1 VAEDVIMPKLG
12 MYLEDVRLVEWLCEE
27 GGEVKPGDL
36 IFLLETDKVTTEVEA
51 DAAGFLQQIVP
62 ADSMV
67 PIGGVVGRIAA
78 DREEYEQLVERGG
91 EAGAA
96 ATPAPEP
103 QEFEPAQS
111 ELFLDYI
118 RGAEEPAGAAARPS
132 APPERARRPE
142 RGRAISPRARALIA
156 EQGLAPEVVETIT
169 ASGPGGRLTDRDVR
183 AFLDSATA
191 GAAATAAGEQASAD
205 VAVAERIPLRGTRRV
220 ISRRMLESLQTS
232 AQLTSILELDAGA
245 IVDWRNRSEP
255 RIGYTA
261 IFAALAALALRRHTR
276 LNSRLAGEEIEI
288 LADVNLGIAV
298 NTTEGVIVPVV
309 RGADGLGLREL
320 DRRIAELTE
329 RARTGALTLAELDGG
344 TFTLS
349 NSGTARVDITTA
361 ILNPP
366 QAAILWLGSIRERP
380 VARAGAVVVRPTV
393 QACLTYDHRI
403 VDGVPAAEF
412 LGTLEELCAG
422 FPAPFEP

>member
-1 VAEDVIMPKLG
+1 
-12 MYLEDVRLVEWLCEE
+12 
-27 GGEVKPGDL
+27 
-36 IFLLETDKVTTEVEA
+36 
-51 DAAGFLQQIVP
+51 
-62 ADSMV
+62 
-67 PIGGVVGRIAA
+67 
-78 DREEYEQLVERGG
+78 
-91 EAGAA
+91 
-96 ATPAPEP
+96 
-103 QEFEPAQS
+103 
-111 ELFLDYI
+111 
-118 RGAEEPAGAAARPS
+118 
-132 APPERARRPE
+132 
-142 RGRAISPRARALIA
+142 
-156 EQGLAPEVVETIT
+156 
-169 ASGPGGRLTDRDVR
+169 
-183 AFLDSATA
+183 
-191 GAAATAAGEQASAD
+191 
-205 VAVAERIPLRGTRRV
+205 
-220 ISRRMLESLQTS
+220 
-232 AQLTSILELDAGA
+232 
-245 IVDWRNRSEP
+245 
-255 RIGYTA
+255 
-261 IFAALAALALRRHTR
+261 
-276 LNSRLAGEEIEI
+276 
-288 LADVNLGIAV
+288 V